1 VAEPPLGAEAVGMT
15 EITGPVQLLAVGFR
29 DSAQFKGR
37 IAEEIDRLE
46 RSDTIRVLDFVFL
59 HRDATTG
66 TLVRMD
72 YEGPEGEGMATLLAD
87 GNGDSAEP
95 ASGGAFRL
103 TPGDIREAADAL
115 EPGTSAG
122 FLIFEHIWARE
133 LKLAIAET
141 DGVAFAE
148 GFLTPEAVAAIA
160 G

>member
-1 VAEPPLGAEAVGMT
+1 MAA
-15 EITGPVQLLAVGFR
+15 ITGPVQLLAVGFR
-29 DSAQFKGR
+29 DSAQFQGR

-46 RSDTIRVLDFVFL
+46 SSDTIRVLDFVFL

-66 TLVRMD
+66 ALVRMD
-72 YEGPEGEGMATLLAD
+72 YEGPEGEGVATLLAE
-87 GNGDSAEP
+87 GNGDSDAEP

-133 LKLAIAET
+133 LKQAIAET
-141 DGVAFAE
+141 DGVPFAE
-148 GFLTPEAVAAIA
+148 GFLTPEAVAAIS

>member
-1 VAEPPLGAEAVGMT
+1 MT
-15 EITGPVQLLAVGFR
+15 AITGPVQLLAVGFR
-29 DSAQFKGR
+29 ESAQFRGR

-72 YEGPEGEGMATLLAD
+72 YEGPEGEGRVTTLLAD
-87 GNGDSAEP
+87 GNGDPDAEP
-95 ASGGAFRL
+95 AAGGAFRL
-103 TPGDIREAADAL
+103 TAGDIREAAEAL

-122 FLIFEHIWARE
+122 FLIFEHIWARD
-133 LKLAIAET
+133 LKQAIAET
-141 DGVAFAE
+141 DGVPFAE
-148 GFLTPEAVAAIA
+148 GFLTPEAVAAIS